1 MYHMYILKND
11 QFPDLIHDHVD
22 LDVHLDPQDGL
33 DCLQN
38 HKIRIPLEWA
48 INMCIVPL
56 LLELRISL
64 FLAGYHG
71 VAWRWRLNFFKTEI
85 PILLEKLAYK
95 LACALSFGVQWFRIL
110 MGGGVGID
118 PPVRNK
124 LQNHLPGIKNYFTPI
139 WLGQNNERLRGE
151 LPSASFGF
159 IWVQT
164 FIILNMITVRNNYPD
179 LYRIL
184 MISQPL
190 FYLNIIVVK
199 KYP

>member
-1 MYHMYILKND
+1 MYILKNY

-71 VAWRWRLNFFKTEI
+71 VAWR
-85 PILLEKLAYK
+85 
-95 LACALSFGVQWFRIL
+95 
-110 MGGGVGID
+110 
-118 PPVRNK
+118 
-124 LQNHLPGIKNYFTPI
+124 
-139 WLGQNNERLRGE
+139 
-151 LPSASFGF
+151 
-159 IWVQT
+159 
-164 FIILNMITVRNNYPD
+164 
-179 LYRIL
+179 
-184 MISQPL
+184 
-190 FYLNIIVVK
+190 
-199 KYP
+199 